1 MAILLQD
8 LRYGIRT
15 LIRTPGFT
23 AIAVT
28 LLAIGIGANAVVFS
42 FVNAFFLRPL
52 PASDPASLVR
62 VYSNRYSNTPYRS
75 YLEYRERNSTLAG
88 LAASQLQTF
97 GLRIGAETEHAFGAI
112 VSGEYFPVLGIV
124 PAMGRLIGPSD
135 DLATAPPVVV
145 LSHAFWRQRLGGAPD
160 VVGRT
165 IALNDHP
172 FTIVGV
178 AQPDFRGMTLPIVG
192 DLWVPLAADAVLRP
206 ALDPAVRLDTIR
218 LHLVGR
224 LKPRIDRARAQA
236 DLDTIGRQLS
246 RARGEPDDRQAV
258 TVYGS
263 TVLVPEFSSPVAA
276 FLAALM
282 TLVAL
287 VLLIICVNL
296 ANLVLAR
303 AAGRRAELAIRQSL
317 GAGRARLV
325 RQLLTENALVALAGA
340 AAGVSLAIWCTRL
353 LMLVTLPTPFPL
365 ALDLSVDVR
374 VLAFSAAAAIAAA
387 LAFGVVP
394 ALSASS
400 IDLVS
405 AVKSTGGGSR
415 HGRLR
420 SAFLVAQ
427 VALSVLLLIAAGLFV
442 RSLRHARSIDPGFDA
457 AGILTASVDVETHGY
472 SESRGRALI
481 QSLTRRLEAAP
492 GIAAVNIADIVPVT
506 LSNSTTF
513 LLRDA
518 DAPPAPG
525 QRPPTPPIY
534 TNAVAPGH
542 FRTLR
547 IPMLAGRDFSDRD
560 DAAAPRVAVV
570 NETLA
575 RTFWPGESALGQRLR
590 PLRAGDI
597 IEVVGVVRDTKYVTL
612 GEAPRPFMYRPLS
625 QDYTPRLTMLVRSVD
640 PPESA
645 AATIRQAVRELDAA
659 LAVFNVVL
667 LSDAMSVSLLPTQ
680 VAGTLLGGLG
690 ILALALAALGVY
702 AMLSFLVRSRTP
714 EIGLRVALGATP
726 RAVATLVVRQATTWI
741 VGGILI
747 GMTIAFAASRL
758 LGAFLFG
765 ISPTD
770 PLTFVGVAVLLGL
783 VALIAALVPAV
794 RASRL
799 DPLVALRRL

>member
-1 MAILLQD
+1 M
-8 LRYGIRT
+8 
-15 LIRTPGFT
+15 
-23 AIAVT
+23 
-28 LLAIGIGANAVVFS
+28 
-42 FVNAFFLRPL
+42 
-52 PASDPASLVR
+52 
-62 VYSNRYSNTPYRS
+62 YSNRYSNTPYRS

-124 PAMGRLIGPSD
+124 PAAGRLIGPSD

-160 VVGRT
+160 AVGRT

-172 FTIVGV
+172 FTIIGV
-178 AQPDFRGMTLPIVG
+178 AQPDFRGMTPPIVG

-218 LHLVGR
+218 LQLVGR

-387 LAFGVVP
+387 LAFGVLP

-405 AVKSTGGGSR
+405 AVKSSGGGSR

-457 AGILTASVDVETHGY
+457 ADILTASVDLETHGY

-547 IPMLAGRDFSDRD
+547 IPMLAGRDFSDLD

-575 RTFWPGESALGQRLR
+575 RTFWPGEAALGQRLR
-590 PLRAGDI
+590 PLASGRHHRGRRSRSRHQVCDPGRGAEAVHVSPAFAGLHAAPHDARPIGQPARVCGGDDQAGRSRIGCRACGLQRRPSVRRD
-597 IEVVGVVRDTKYVTL
+597 VGV
-612 GEAPRPFMYRPLS
+612 AP
-625 QDYTPRLTMLVRSVD
+625 
-640 PPESA
+640 A
-645 AATIRQAVRELDAA
+645 DAGCR
-659 LAVFNVVL
+659 N
-667 LSDAMSVSLLPTQ
+667 P
-680 VAGTLLGGLG
+680 AGR
-690 ILALALAALGVY
+690 ARHA
-702 AMLSFLVRSRTP
+702 RTGACCAR
-714 EIGLRVALGATP
+714 GLR
-726 RAVATLVVRQATTWI
+726 RAVVSRYARAHPKSDSGLPSARRRGPWRRWWYGQAATWI

-747 GMTIAFAASRL
+747 GMAIAFAASRL
-758 LGAFLFG
+758 LEAFLFG

-770 PLTFVGVAVLLGL
+770 PLTFVGVGVLLGL

-799 DPLVALRRL
+799 DRSWP